1 MAVSRAFSIEDG
13 NLSSRPITV
22 ARELTYS
29 DIDLT
34 FTPKPS
40 GDLYKKVDAADV
52 KQSVKN
58 LLLTNYTEKP
68 FNMRF
73 GGNLSDFLFELE
85 TDTDIDI
92 LADQIIEAVDLYE
105 PRAQVLRVY
114 GNIKPDNNEVRVTVE
129 FQVLST
135 SELVVL
141 DLTLTRLR

>member
-22 ARELTYS
+22 ARELTYT

-114 GNIKPDNNEVRVTVE
+114 GNIKPNNNEVRVTVE

>member
-22 ARELTYS
+22 SRELTYS
-29 DIDLT
+29 DVDLT

-114 GNIKPDNNEVRVTVE
+114 GNIKPDNNEIRVTVE

>member
-22 ARELTYS
+22 SRELTYS
-29 DIDLT
+29 DVDLT

-114 GNIKPDNNEVRVTVE
+114 GNIKPDNNEIRVTVE
-129 FQVLST
+129 FQVIST

>member
-22 ARELTYS
+22 ARELTYT

-114 GNIKPDNNEVRVTVE
+114 GNIKPDNNEIRVTVE

>member
-1 MAVSRAFSIEDG
+1 MAVSKAFSIEDG
-13 NLSSRPITV
+13 NLGTKPFVV
-22 ARELTYS
+22 AQQQTYT

-40 GDLYKKVDAADV
+40 GDLYKKTDAADV

-68 FNMRF
+68 FNMKF
-73 GGNLSDFLFELE
+73 GGNLNDFLFEL
-85 TDTDIDI
+85 DTDIDVD
-92 LADQIIEAVDLYE
+92 LMADKIIQAVDQYE
-105 PRAQVLRVY
+105 PRAQVLSVNANLYPQR
-114 GNIKPDNNEVRVTVE
+114 NEVVVTVQ

>member
-13 NLSSRPITV
+13 NLQSKSITV

-40 GDLYKKVDAADV
+40 GDLYKKNDAADV

-58 LLLTNYTEKP
+58 LLLTNHTEKP
-68 FNMRF
+68 FRMGF
-73 GGNLSDFLFELE
+73 GGNLSAFLFELDTE
-85 TDTDIDI
+85 TDFDI
-92 LADQIIEAVDLYE
+92 LAERIIETVDLYE
-105 PRAQVLRVY
+105 PRAQVTRVD
-114 GNIKPDNNEVRVTVE
+114 GNVYPSRNEVVVTVE
-129 FQVLST
+129 FQILST

>member
-1 MAVSRAFSIEDG
+1 
-13 NLSSRPITV
+13 
-22 ARELTYS
+22 
-29 DIDLT
+29 
-34 FTPKPS
+34 
-40 GDLYKKVDAADV
+40 
-52 KQSVKN
+52 
-58 LLLTNYTEKP
+58 
-68 FNMRF
+68 MRF

>member
-22 ARELTYS
+22 SRELTYS
-29 DIDLT
+29 DVDLT

-114 GNIKPDNNEVRVTVE
+114 GNIKPNNNEVRVTVE

>member
-58 LLLTNYTEKP
+58 LLMTNYTEKP

-92 LADQIIEAVDLYE
+92 LADQIIETVDLYE
-105 PRAQVLRVY
+105 PRAQVLQVY
-114 GNIKPDNNEVRVTVE
+114 GNIRPDNHEVKVTVE
-129 FQVLST
+129 FQVIST

-141 DLTLTRLR
+141 DLALTRLR

>member
-1 MAVSRAFSIEDG
+1 MAVSKEFSIEDV
-13 NLSSRPITV
+13 NLGTKPFVV
-22 ARELTYS
+22 AQQQTYT

-40 GDLYKKVDAADV
+40 GDLYKKTDAADV

-68 FNMRF
+68 FNMKF
-73 GGNLSDFLFELE
+73 GGNLNDFLFEL
-85 TDTDIDI
+85 DTDIDVD
-92 LADQIIEAVDLYE
+92 LMADKIIQAVDQYE
-105 PRAQVLRVY
+105 PRAQVLSVNANLYPQR
-114 GNIKPDNNEVRVTVE
+114 NEVVVTVQ

>member
-1 MAVSRAFSIEDG
+1 MAVSKAYSIEDG
-13 NLSSRPITV
+13 NLASKSIVV
-22 ARELTYS
+22 AREQTYS

-40 GDLYKKVDAADV
+40 GDLFKKLEAADV

-58 LLLTNYTEKP
+58 LLLTNNTEKP

-73 GGNLSDFLFELE
+73 GGNLNAFLFELDTE
-85 TDTDIDI
+85 TDFDI
-92 LADQIIEAVDLYE
+92 LAEKIIECVDLYE
-105 PRAQVLRVY
+105 PRAQVLRVD
-114 GNIKPDNNEVRVTVE
+114 GNVYPSRNEVVVTVE

>member
-1 MAVSRAFSIEDG
+1 MAVTKAFSIEDG
-13 NLSSRPITV
+13 NLASTTFVV
-22 ARELTYS
+22 ARERTYS

-34 FTPKPS
+34 FTPKPA
-40 GDLYKKVDAADV
+40 GDIYKKLEAADV

-68 FNMRF
+68 FRMGF
-73 GGNLSDFLFELE
+73 GGNLNDFLFELD
-85 TDTDIDI
+85 TDTDFDL
-92 LADQIIEAVDLYE
+92 LADQIIQAVDLHE
-105 PRAQVLRVY
+105 PRAQVLRVDANDY
-114 GNIKPDNNEVRVTVE
+114 PERNEVVVTVE

>member
-1 MAVSRAFSIEDG
+1 MAVSKAFSIEDG
-13 NLSSRPITV
+13 NLGIKPFVV
-22 ARELTYS
+22 AQQQTYT

-40 GDLYKKVDAADV
+40 GDLYKKTDAADV

-68 FNMRF
+68 FNMKF
-73 GGNLSDFLFELE
+73 GGNLNDFLFEL
-85 TDTDIDI
+85 DTDIDVD
-92 LADQIIEAVDLYE
+92 LMADKIIQAVDQYE
-105 PRAQVLRVY
+105 PRAQVLSVNANLYPQR
-114 GNIKPDNNEVRVTVE
+114 NEVVVTVQ

>member
-13 NLSSRPITV
+13 NLQSKSITV

-40 GDLYKKVDAADV
+40 GDLYKKNDAADV

-114 GNIKPDNNEVRVTVE
+114 GNIKPDTNEVRITIE

>member
-34 FTPKPS
+34 FTPKPA
-40 GDLYKKVDAADV
+40 GDLYKKIDAADV

-129 FQVLST
+129 FQVIST

>member
-1 MAVSRAFSIEDG
+1 MAVSKAFSIEDG
-13 NLSSRPITV
+13 NLSTKPFVV
-22 ARELTYS
+22 AQQQTYT

-40 GDLYKKVDAADV
+40 GDLYKKTDAADV

-68 FNMRF
+68 FNMKF
-73 GGNLSDFLFELE
+73 GGNLNDFLFEL
-85 TDTDIDI
+85 DTDIDVD
-92 LADQIIEAVDLYE
+92 LMADKIIQAVDQYE
-105 PRAQVLRVY
+105 PRAQVLSVNANLYPQR
-114 GNIKPDNNEVRVTVE
+114 NEVVVTVQ